1 MRNVKLFLLLPLV
14 IMGSCAYHVGTI
26 TTLSGNGQDKHVEF
40 RDVAMG
46 YSKTSYFFGIGGLG
60 KDALVNEAKRNMYLS
75 YPLQNGDNFEN
86 LTLDHKVFVF
96 GPYVK
101 HEAIVIADVVRRDSG
116 SHVFYNSNYLNF
128 LSNNVKRK
136 QHSISLNEAVVYYHN
151 GIYHAKV
158 LKLNRRK
165 ISIFYV
171 NKRGAIKVKSVRY
184 DYIFKASDLAEIEKK
199 CGFTIGDQVT
209 ILSSELA
216 QSFGPGG
223 SVQYMNEDCALIK
236 TEKGLLTVD
245 LIWLKKESK

>member
-1 MRNVKLFLLLPLV
+1 MPSWMRQSGTCTFL
-14 IMGSCAYHVGTI
+14 T
-26 TTLSGNGQDKHVEF
+26 
-40 RDVAMG
+40 
-46 YSKTSYFFGIGGLG
+46 
-60 KDALVNEAKRNMYLS
+60 
-75 YPLQNGDNFEN
+75 PLQNGDNFEN

-171 NKRGAIKVKSVRY
+171 NKRGAIKVKVYATIISLRQATLP
-184 DYIFKASDLAEIEKK
+184 KLKKNAALPLATK
-199 CGFTIGDQVT
+199 T

-236 TEKGLLTVD
+236 TEKD
-245 LIWLKKESK
+245 FWRLIWFGLRRRVSSVKKRLVTALSPFEWFFKMATSTSSSLLM